1 MAVLLE
7 GGLALLL
14 RGRLVVGDVGQVAFL
29 LVAVVALDGAV
40 VNDLFNLKS
49 LIFCSF
55 SLPLTGTRLVQT
67 NIKLFALSTL
77 PKQCH
82 CR

>member
-7 GGLALLL
+7 GGLALFL

-40 VNDLFNLKS
+40 IHDLFNL
-49 LIFCSF
+49 
-55 SLPLTGTRLVQT
+55 
-67 NIKLFALSTL
+67 
-77 PKQCH
+77 
-82 CR
+82 